1 MENFQALSGS
11 QAYLGSG
18 EPAERVQKCLQCP
31 VGNVTLELFE
41 LLFGENLHEVVHIQ
55 QDAVQINT
63 VDGPRQETDHS
74 P

>member
-1 MENFQALSGS
+1 M
-11 QAYLGSG
+11 YLGAR
-18 EPAERVQKCLQCP
+18 EFAERVQQCLQCP
-31 VGNVTLELFE
+31 VGNVTLELLE

-63 VDGPRQETDHS
+63 VDGLRQETDHS